1 MPEES
6 LKHKT
11 VRGALWSFTE
21 RFTAQGIRFLVMIVI
36 ARLLTPKE
44 FGLIGMLAIFLA
56 VAQSLIDSGFSQA
69 LIRKQNRTDDD
80 KNTVFY
86 FNIIVSVTLYLL
98 FYLIAPWVA
107 SFYEEPYL
115 SEIMRVI
122 CLVVVIDSFAVVQRA
137 NYVAAI
143 DFKTQTKATIVAAIV
158 SGVIGIYLAYSG
170 YGVWALV
177 YQQIASSVMSV
188 VVLWSFS
195 NWYPKFVYS
204 WKSFKDLFG
213 FGSKLM
219 ISGLLDTLYRN
230 IYQLVIGKAFSA
242 ESLGYYTNTHRFS
255 DFPSSNLTTVL
266 QRVTY
271 PILCTIQDD
280 DERLAI
286 AYRKFLR
293 LSAYIIFPLMCILAA
308 ISYPLIDLVLGDQ
321 WHYTAVL
328 MIPVCFQM
336 MWYPIHSINLD
347 LLQVKGRSDLFLRLE
362 IIKKVIGVTI
372 LFFSIPFGLLVM
384 CYTGILSSLL
394 CLVINTY
401 YTGKLIRVG
410 LLMQLKDISTTLISS
425 LMMFGLVF
433 WGISV
438 FQNDVCKIV
447 FGLIGGGLFYLI
459 ISHVMRVKELS
470 YIKDLIENERT
481 KRIVS

>member
-1 MPEES
+1 MVES

-11 VRGALWSFTE
+11 LRGAVWSFAE
-21 RFTAQGIRFLVMIVI
+21 RFTAQGIHFLVMIVI
-36 ARLLTPKE
+36 ARRLSPKE

-69 LIRKQNRTDDD
+69 LIRKQNRTDVD
-80 KNTVFY
+80 KNTIFY
-86 FNIIVSVTLYLL
+86 FNIVVSVILYLL
-98 FYLIAPWVA
+98 FYLISPWVA
-107 SFYEEPYL
+107 SFYEEPHL

-137 NYVAAI
+137 NYVVAI
-143 DFKTQTKATIVAAIV
+143 DFKTQTKATLIAAVV
-158 SGVIGIYLAYSG
+158 SGIIGIYLAYHG

-177 YQQIASSVMSV
+177 YQQISSSATNVI
-188 VVLWSFS
+188 VLWAFS
-195 NWYPKFVYS
+195 HWYPRLVYS

-219 ISGLLDTLYRN
+219 LSGLLDTLYRN

-242 ESLGYYTNTHRFS
+242 ESLGYYTNAHRFS

-280 DERLAI
+280 DERLAV

-293 LSAYIIFPLMCILAA
+293 LSAFIIFPLMCVLAA
-308 ISYPLIDLVLGDQ
+308 VSYPLIDLVLGNQ

-336 MWYPIHSINLD
+336 MWYPIHSINLN

-372 LFFSIPFGLLVM
+372 LFCSLPFGLLVM
-384 CYTGILSSLL
+384 CYTGIMSTVL
-394 CLVINTY
+394 CLAINTY
-401 YTGKLIRVG
+401 YTGKLINVG
-410 LLMQLKDISTTLISS
+410 FFIQMKDISATLFLS
-425 LMMFGLVF
+425 LIMFGLVF
-433 WGISV
+433 CGISV
-438 FQNDVCKIV
+438 FQSDTQKLVCGI
-447 FGLIGGGLFYLI
+447 IGGGFFFIVLSLLLK
-459 ISHVMRVKELS
+459 VKELS
-470 YIKDLIENERT
+470 YIKDLV
-481 KRIVS
+481 KR